1 MKTNML
7 LALFCSLAA
16 AVPFLEHS
24 ERQTARDIPN
34 CSGIQFSSDGK
45 LSISVFSDLHF
56 GERESLEP

>member
-7 LALFCSLAA
+7 LALFCSFAA
-16 AVPFLEHS
+16 AIPVSEHNQ
-24 ERQTARDIPN
+24 RQTARDIPN
-34 CSGIQFSSDGK
+34 YSGIQFSSDGK